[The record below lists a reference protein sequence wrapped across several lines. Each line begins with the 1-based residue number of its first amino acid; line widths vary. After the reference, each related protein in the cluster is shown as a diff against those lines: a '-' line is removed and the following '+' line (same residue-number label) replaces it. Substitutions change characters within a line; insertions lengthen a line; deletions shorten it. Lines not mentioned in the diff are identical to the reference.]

1 MPEIEQSPKRRRS
14 GRHALFLFAALS
26 LLCGCANHD
35 FGEVRPS
42 LVSDNVHDWMGP
54 AAVAGRGTPSIYE
67 LTDDERA
74 LRDLAY
80 PLIEPPYDRQRWYS
94 VLGEYGLRGDYRRET
109 ADRTAYAV
117 RLLSDRHRSPATLY
131 SRLMDDIR
139 NDITR
144 MPQFF
149 ETAAR
154 VIDVDQ
160 KRRKSLAYISQLGPA
175 ERDNALRR
183 NRENAQVVAWVR
195 DSLAERAAAYRF
207 ALERLV
213 IATPS
218 AEAASVEH
226 TLNELGAQLLRY
238 RRGLPASNGA
248 RVAEIY

>member
-1 MPEIEQSPKRRRS
+1 MPAFPQPPFGRRPWRRS
-14 GRHALFLFAALS
+14 LFVLAALS
-26 LLCGCANHD
+26 LLGGCANGD
-35 FGEVRPS
+35 FGEVRPL

-67 LTDDERA
+67 LTDDERE

-94 VLGEYGLRGDYRRET
+94 ILGEYGLRGDYRRAT

-117 RLLSDRHRSPATLY
+117 RLLSDRHRSPSTLY
-131 SRLMDDIR
+131 SRLIDDIR

-160 KRRKSLAYISQLGPA
+160 KRRKSLAYISQLSRM
-175 ERDNALRR
+175 ERENALRR
-183 NRENAQVVAWVR
+183 IRENTLIVAWVR
-195 DSLAERAAAYRF
+195 DSISDRAASYRF

-213 IATPS
+213 ISTPS
-218 AEAASVEH
+218 QEAASVEH
-226 TLNELGAQLLRY
+226 TLNQLEAENERY
-238 RRGLPASNGA
+238 RHGLPPA
-248 RVAEIY
+248 RGPRLVTAY